1 MDHCVIAD
9 YWEEEIHGIDNS
21 NCYSSLWTTVSVSGQ
36 VSAWGCSESR
46 QHSKYGLS
54 LYLASLYFSLLWDR
68 LKQKLTDQTGLIFRQ
83 IIPCNHVAMYNKN
96 CTDCVYVWCS
106 WVCHWFYPSNWSIHP

>member
-9 YWEEEIHGIDNS
+9 YWEEEIHGIDD
-21 NCYSSLWTTVSVSGQ
+21 SSCCSLLWTAITLSWQ

-54 LYLASLYFSLLWDR
+54 LYLASLYF
-68 LKQKLTDQTGLIFRQ
+68 
-83 IIPCNHVAMYNKN
+83 
-96 CTDCVYVWCS
+96 
-106 WVCHWFYPSNWSIHP
+106 